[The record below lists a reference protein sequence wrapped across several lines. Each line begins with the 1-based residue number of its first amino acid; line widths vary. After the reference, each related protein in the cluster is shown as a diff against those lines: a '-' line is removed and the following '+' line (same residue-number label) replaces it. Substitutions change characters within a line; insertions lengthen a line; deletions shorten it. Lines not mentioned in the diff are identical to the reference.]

1 MNTVVTISEGRIE
14 GYLELNEFAEKVGV
28 KPGTLRQ
35 EISRGYLPSLM
46 IGKGVNCKHYIS
58 ENYAYKK
65 PKQGRPRANS
75 KEA

>member
-1 MNTVVTISEGRIE
+1 MSTVVTISEGRIE

-28 KPGTLRQ
+28 KPGTLRK
-35 EISRGYLPSLM
+35 EISRGYLSSLT
-46 IGKGVNCKHYIS
+46 IGKGINCKHYIP

-65 PKQGRPRANS
+65 PIQGRPRANN